1 MFRSSLLPFT
11 LPRRDTTRTTP
22 SGKLAYFTY
31 QLQKQFRPIRAGAQ
45 TVPPVLVKAT
55 LPTQVDAQGRALRT
69 EKFVSSSAPLT
80 IDIRPVPTAG
90 QPASFSGAIG
100 RFQLAVDANPKI
112 LRVGDPLSVT
122 LTVRGEGLLETVHP
136 PALEQQGSLAQDF
149 KLQADP
155 PAVKTDSDAKTFTY
169 TLRPRHTGI
178 REVPPLEMAYFDPD
192 TQRFQVVRSAP
203 VPLRVDAASTLALT
217 EVVDASG
224 ESVKSVLGQELT
236 EGILANFDGE
246 DLLVPQHFYMHLG
259 LRTVLLLAL
268 PPVAYGVALLWRWH
282 RRRRQ
287 QHPDYQRAR
296 RAGQRALTALRA
308 LKTHQ
313 AQGDASLY
321 DGVHQALTG
330 YLGDKLHLV
339 GAGLTV
345 DDVTRHLQARQ
356 LDPALLEQVATL
368 LHLCDSARYAPGSL
382 AVAQLTGLLEDAE
395 ALVQRL
401 EESGRL

>member
-1 MFRSSLLPFT
+1 
-11 LPRRDTTRTTP
+11 
-22 SGKLAYFTY
+22 
-31 QLQKQFRPIRAGAQ
+31 
-45 TVPPVLVKAT
+45 
-55 LPTQVDAQGRALRT
+55 
-69 EKFVSSSAPLT
+69 
-80 IDIRPVPTAG
+80 
-90 QPASFSGAIG
+90 
-100 RFQLAVDANPKI
+100 
-112 LRVGDPLSVT
+112 
-122 LTVRGEGLLETVHP
+122 
-136 PALEQQGSLAQDF
+136 
-149 KLQADP
+149 
-155 PAVKTDSDAKTFTY
+155 
-169 TLRPRHTGI
+169 
-178 REVPPLEMAYFDPD
+178 MAYFEPD

-203 VPLRVDAASTLALT
+203 VPLRVDAASTLAIT

-236 EGILANFDGE
+236 EGILANYNGE

-296 RAGQRALTALRA
+296 RAGQRALTALRV
-308 LKTHQ
+308 LKTPQ

-345 DDVTRHLQARQ
+345 DDVARHLQVRQ
-356 LDPALLEQVATL
+356 LDPALLEQVATYSTSVTVRGTPRR
-368 LHLCDSARYAPGSL
+368 CCCGPIDWTS
-382 AVAQLTGLLEDAE
+382 
-395 ALVQRL
+395 
-401 EESGRL
+401 